1 VLKKFQ
7 ATMSKMV
14 FGILLAMALTIAIF
28 AANTETG
35 PSGILVR
42 TGQGSVNGLL
52 VGHVEQFRGV
62 PYAVPPLAD
71 LRWRAPLPPKAYSG
85 ALHAATFPAPCMQG
99 RALPDFPRP
108 SEDCLYLNLYRP
120 AGSREGQKMP
130 VLIYFHGG
138 GFAGGTASARDGAEL
153 AAGNDMI
160 VISGSGG
167 QAHHRTGADG

>member
-1 VLKKFQ
+1 
-7 ATMSKMV
+7 
-14 FGILLAMALTIAIF
+14 
-28 AANTETG
+28 
-35 PSGILVR
+35 
-42 TGQGSVNGLL
+42 
-52 VGHVEQFRGV
+52 
-62 PYAVPPLAD
+62 
-71 LRWRAPLPPKAYSG
+71 
-85 ALHAATFPAPCMQG
+85 MQG